1 MNRMIYWSIMAAAAL
16 MAGALLAA
24 PVWDYYHYGR
34 APASGIPT
42 SPTTL
47 AVMTGAPVSLPSYPS
62 VEPVTRSATSGGTV
76 LVPTSVL
83 RAGSGPRQSDGQAPV
98 PPPASNT
105 LRQGIA
111 PSPVRAA
118 MVSSPAAG
126 RPATDASPARIEASP
141 MRPAVGSGSGAPA
154 AAASRENPQP
164 AVNQVASV
172 GWIAGNFAPRSP
184 SMPAPDPLATDANHD
199 HPGQESGIQPSES
212 TATAT
217 ASPDVPPLRLTL
229 APDRHAVSRG
239 ETLSVEV
246 VLTGGRDITSV
257 PFHLQFDPGV
267 LQYVGARTGPALNGR
282 SLQPIFLA
290 SVNPGRPGDLAVG
303 LSFVRS
309 SGTFNGSGAI
319 LLIDFQALAPGRSDL
334 LFDRASVRGPASETL
349 PAEIVGSSA
358 EVR

>member
-1 MNRMIYWSIMAAAAL
+1 MNRMLYWSIMAAAAL

-24 PVWDYYHYGR
+24 PVWDYYHYGQST
-34 APASGIPT
+34 AAGIPV

-47 AVMTGAPVSLPSYPS
+47 AVMTGGPVTLPSYPS
-62 VEPVTRSATSGGTV
+62 AEPVTRPATPGETV
-76 LVPTSVL
+76 LVPIAVSSS
-83 RAGSGPRQSDGQAPV
+83 GSGPRKRDGQAPV
-98 PPPASNT
+98 PAPAPNT
-105 LRQGIA
+105 LGQRNA
-111 PSPVRAA
+111 PPPVRPA

-126 RPATDASPARIEASP
+126 RPATDESPTRIEASP
-141 MRPAVGSGSGAPA
+141 TRQGVVPASGASA
-154 AAASRENPQP
+154 AEPRENPQP
-164 AVNQVASV
+164 VVNQAASV
-172 GWIAGNFAPRSP
+172 GWVAGNFAPRSP
-184 SMPAPDPLATDANHD
+184 SMPAPDPPATDANHD
-199 HPGQESGIQPSES
+199 HSGQQGRFQPSES

-217 ASPDVPPLRLTL
+217 ASPDVAPLRLTL

-239 ETLSVEV
+239 ETFSVEV

-257 PFHLQFDPGV
+257 PFHLQFDPAV

-334 LFDRASVRGPASETL
+334 LFDRASVRGSASETL